1 MVFGKHIN
9 KYYLRYALPL
19 LIGLATLVAVD
30 YLQLIIPNMY
40 QMVVNGMNTGYVTV
54 NGAKV
59 PFDMTFVLDRICL
72 PMIIIIVCI
81 TAGRFLWRIMFFGS
95 GIRVSTRIRNKMFD
109 TAKDLSREYYQVNK
123 VGSMMSLFTND
134 LETVRECFGWGVMM
148 FFDALIMGT
157 LAVVKMWRMSWI
169 LALLSLIPMCLL
181 LASATV
187 VGKQMMVRWD
197 KRQEAFSALS
207 DFAQESFSGIA
218 VIKAFVKEAVERAF
232 YEGNGKRSLTFE
244 DILKVIDDTH
254 SLSEIMANKITELK
268 KSYED

>member
-95 GIRVSTRIRNKMFD
+95 GIRVSTHIRNKMFD
-109 TAKDLSREYYQVNK
+109 
-123 VGSMMSLFTND
+123 
-134 LETVRECFGWGVMM
+134 
-148 FFDALIMGT
+148 
-157 LAVVKMWRMSWI
+157 
-169 LALLSLIPMCLL
+169 
-181 LASATV
+181 
-187 VGKQMMVRWD
+187 
-197 KRQEAFSALS
+197 
-207 DFAQESFSGIA
+207 
-218 VIKAFVKEAVERAF
+218 
-232 YEGNGKRSLTFE
+232 
-244 DILKVIDDTH
+244 
-254 SLSEIMANKITELK
+254 
-268 KSYED
+268 